1 MVHRYLSE
9 EAYWS
14 PGIPRALVD
23 TGIDNALCFGL
34 YHGERQVG
42 FARLITDYATFGYL
56 ADLFILREFRGQ
68 GLAKWL
74 LDSLFEME
82 ETQRLRRI
90 MLATVDAHE
99 LYRPVG
105 FGPSAHPE
113 RLMEIHRP
121 NLYRSLSVS
130 DESSP
135 EF

>member
-34 YHGERQVG
+34 YHGRQQVG

-56 ADLFILREFRGQ
+56 ADLFILRECRGQ

-74 LDSLFEME
+74 VDSLFEME

-99 LYRPVG
+99 LYRHVG

-121 NLYRSLSVS
+121 NLYRSLSRS